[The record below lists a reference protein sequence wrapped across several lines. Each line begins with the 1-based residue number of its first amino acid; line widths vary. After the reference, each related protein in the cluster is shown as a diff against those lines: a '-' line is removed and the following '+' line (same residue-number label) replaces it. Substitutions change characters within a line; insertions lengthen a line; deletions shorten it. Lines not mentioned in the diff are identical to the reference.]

1 MPDTVFLRVTI
12 AGIVCVLPPIRSAS
26 HAIVVE
32 ITGISLVAGSV
43 LSGG

>member
-1 MPDTVFLRVTI
+1 MLDTVFLRVTI